1 MRLITTMNLSSA
13 TSTRAA
19 APSAAPRHLR
29 VSCHQ
34 STSRGSSVASRRK
47 LARVMGMNVRTAS
60 RGLTH
65 GEERR
70 VAATVLVI
78 GSGAAGLRAAIE
90 LAERGVQVVCVSKRR
105 RDDAHTVLAAGGIN
119 AALATMDPEDSWEQH
134 AADTLREAYWLADP
148 GIVELLCREAPAAI
162 EELVRYG
169 VQFARE
175 DDGRLTQRFF
185 GAHRWRRTC
194 FAGDY
199 TGREIQRALVGR
211 AAEVGVAMR
220 DDLYVSRLLV
230 HDGRVFG
237 VYAFDVE
244 DGGRSVIVA
253 DAVILAAG
261 GHTRIWRRS
270 SSRRDENTG
279 DAMRL
284 AAEAG
289 CRLRDME
296 FVQFHPTGM
305 VFPEESAG
313 TLVTEAV
320 RGEGGILRNAAGERF
335 MERYDPE
342 RLELSARDR
351 VALANYIEIAEGRGT
366 EHGGVLLDVSHL
378 DRDMVLRRL
387 PRMYR
392 QFIDLAMV
400 DITSTP
406 MEVAPTAHYSMGGVW
421 VDAETH
427 ATEVEGLYAVGE
439 CATGVH
445 GANRLGGNSL
455 TECVVFGR
463 IVGAEA
469 ARWSAKLD
477 VQVRDRAAIA
487 AAREEV
493 DELLARRG
501 EEFPRPLQRA
511 VRDLMAE
518 CCGVVRS
525 ENGLREGL
533 TRLDEVAA
541 RARDMEVRPDIAG
554 YDDLAYAFD
563 LKGSLLAARS
573 TLQCALERRETRGAH
588 NRVDFPDQ
596 DPGLQLNLVWS
607 CEGTI
612 TREPIPQPSSAVA
625 ALADGPEL
633 ETTGRL
639 LE

>member
-1 MRLITTMNLSSA
+1 MAN
-13 TSTRAA
+13 
-19 APSAAPRHLR
+19 HL
-29 VSCHQ
+29 
-34 STSRGSSVASRRK
+34 
-47 LARVMGMNVRTAS
+47 
-60 RGLTH
+60 
-65 GEERR
+65 EERR
-70 VAATVLVI
+70 AAATVLVI
-78 GSGAAGLRAAIE
+78 GAGAAGLRAAIE
-90 LAERGVQVVCVSKRR
+90 LAERGLQVLCISKRR

-148 GIVELLCREAPAAI
+148 RIVERLCRDAPDAI
-162 EELVRYG
+162 DELAGYG
-169 VQFARE
+169 VKFARE

-199 TGREIQRALVGR
+199 TGREIQRALVSR
-211 AAEVGVAMR
+211 AEQVGVAMR
-220 DDLYVSRLLV
+220 DDIYVTRLLV

-237 VYAFDVE
+237 IYGFDVE
-244 DGGRSVIVA
+244 DGRRWVIVA

-342 RLELSARDR
+342 RLELSSRDR
-351 VALANYIEIAEGRGT
+351 VALAIYTEIAEGRGT

-378 DRDMVLRRL
+378 DRNLVLRRL

-392 QFIDLAMV
+392 QFVDVAMI
-400 DITSTP
+400 DITSAS

-421 VDAETH
+421 VDGETH
-427 ATEVEGLYAVGE
+427 ATDVEGLYAVGE

-455 TECVVFGR
+455 SECVVFGR

-469 ARWSAKLD
+469 AGWSAKLD
-477 VQVRDRAAIA
+477 SQVRDRAAIV
-487 AAREEV
+487 AARDHV

-501 EEFPRPLQRA
+501 EEFARPLQRA
-511 VRDLMAE
+511 VRDLMSE

-525 ENGLREGL
+525 EAGLREGL
-533 TRLDEVAA
+533 ARLDEVAA

-554 YDDLAYAFD
+554 FDDLAHAFD
-563 LKGSLLAARS
+563 LESSLLAARA
-573 TLQCALERRETRGAH
+573 TLESALERRETRGAH
-588 NRVDFPDQ
+588 NRLDFPNQ
-596 DPGLQLNLVWS
+596 DPDLQANLVWS
-607 CEGTI
+607 RDGTL
-612 TREPIPQPSSAVA
+612 TLEPLPQPSA
-625 ALADGPEL
+625 AIVSLAAGPEL
-633 ETTGRL
+633 SVKGRL